1 VEQESRLLELT
12 ADIVAAHVA
21 NNNVAV
27 GDVAGLVQRVH
38 QALAGLGTADEKP
51 EAEAKPAVSVR
62 SSVKPD
68 HLVCLVC
75 GSRQKTLRRH
85 IGVAHAMAPQDYR
98 SRFNLPASYPMV
110 APDYTN
116 RRREIAHALGLGR
129 NRKGRGKAAASAPQ
143 AGGGTGATGG
153 GTGATGG
160 GTGGTGGGGEAP
172 KPRRGRRKS

>member
-27 GDVAGLVQRVH
+27 GDVAALVERVH
-38 QALAGLGTADEKP
+38 EALARLGTVE
-51 EAEAKPAVSVR
+51 EAPQPEAKPAVSVR
-62 SSVKPD
+62 SSVKQD

-85 IGVAHAMAPQDYR
+85 IGVAHALTPQDYR
-98 SRFNLPASYPMV
+98 ARFNLPASYPMV
-110 APDYTN
+110 APDYTT

-129 NRKGRGKAAASAPQ
+129 SRKGGRKPAAPAPAAS
-143 AGGGTGATGG
+143 GGDS
-153 GTGATGG
+153 
-160 GTGGTGGGGEAP
+160 EAP

>member
-1 VEQESRLLELT
+1 MEQDARLLELT

-21 NNNVAV
+21 NNTVAV

-38 QALAGLGTADEKP
+38 EALSQLGTVDEQK

-62 SSVKPD
+62 ASVKPD

-85 IGVAHAMAPQDYR
+85 ISVAHGLAPAEYR
-98 SRFNLPASYPMV
+98 ARFNLPGSYPMV
-110 APDYTN
+110 APDYTT

-129 NRKGRGKAAASAPQ
+129 SRKGGRTSQPAPGAASGA
-143 AGGGTGATGG
+143 ASGGASGASVE
-153 GTGATGG
+153 
-160 GTGGTGGGGEAP
+160 GEAP
-172 KPRRGRRKS
+172 KPRRGRRKAS

>member
-1 VEQESRLLELT
+1 VEQDSRLLELT

-38 QALAGLGTADEKP
+38 DALAALGTVEEKP
-51 EAEAKPAVSVR
+51 QAEAKPAVSVR

-68 HLVCLVC
+68 YLVCLVC

-85 IGVAHAMAPQDYR
+85 IGVAHELTPQDYR
-98 SRFNLPASYPMV
+98 ARFNLPASYPMV

-129 NRKGRGKAAASAPQ
+129 SRKGRGKGGSTAPAATP
-143 AGGGTGATGG
+143 GGEA
-153 GTGATGG
+153 
-160 GTGGTGGGGEAP
+160 EAP

>member
-1 VEQESRLLELT
+1 MEQDARLLELT

-27 GDVAGLVQRVH
+27 GDVPALVQRVH
-38 QALAGLGTADEKP
+38 EALAGLGASQEAQEP
-51 EAEAKPAVSVR
+51 EARPAVSVR

-85 IGVAHAMAPQDYR
+85 IGVAHAMTPQDYR
-98 SRFNLPASYPMV
+98 ARFNLPPSYPMV
-110 APDYTN
+110 APDYTA

-129 NRKGRGKAAASAPQ
+129 NRKGRKRGATAAPTAAPG
-143 AGGGTGATGG
+143 ADSGGGSEPA
-153 GTGATGG
+153 
-160 GTGGTGGGGEAP
+160 
-172 KPRRGRRKS
+172 KPRRGRRKAS

>member
-1 VEQESRLLELT
+1 MEQDTRLLELT

-27 GDVAGLVQRVH
+27 GDLAGLVQRVH
-38 QALAGLGTADEKP
+38 AALAGLGQDEEKA

-68 HLVCLVC
+68 HIVCLVC

-85 IGVAHAMAPQDYR
+85 IGVAHGLTPQDYR
-98 SRFNLPASYPMV
+98 GRYNLPPSYPMV

-129 NRKGRGKAAASAPQ
+129 SRKGGRKPAAAGAAP
-143 AGGGTGATGG
+143 AA
-153 GTGATGG
+153 AA
-160 GTGGTGGGGEAP
+160 GGEAEGT

>member
-1 VEQESRLLELT
+1 VEQEARLLELT

-38 QALAGLGTADEKP
+38 EALAALGTREEKP
-51 EAEAKPAVSVR
+51 EAEAKPAVSIR

-85 IGVAHAMAPQDYR
+85 IGVAHGLTPQEYR
-98 SRFNLPASYPMV
+98 SRFNLAANYPMV

-129 NRKGRGKAAASAPQ
+129 NRKGRGKAAAAPANGGG
-143 AGGGTGATGG
+143 AGGGGG
-153 GTGATGG
+153 SA
-160 GTGGTGGGGEAP
+160 GGEPAKP
-172 KPRRGRRKS
+172 KRGRRKS